1 MKYPREFSAEAR
13 ARMETE
19 RIKSHRDLKGD
30 QQEQPPSDWTMRRW
44 DQIAFN
50 VYILRVFLAFG
61 RECCELGNL
70 GTWAVDRI
78 RSAAEEFL
86 GRFTIEAYYVDGHD
100 RFGRRFGEMTD
111 DWNGSLLPEVDRIF
125 RSSDEWRQFET
136 ELLAV
141 AERQAGGEAG
151 SFSEHGT
158 DRRAQV
164 DAFLAGCNQAAPKK
178 INRKHVWQAAGHKG
192 ARQFQFWQASDEKA
206 TMQDDQNFS
215 RLLAMKPAEFIA
227 LLQKKGLIRV

>member
-1 MKYPREFSAEAR
+1 MKYPHEFSAEAR
-13 ARMETE
+13 ARMEAE
-19 RIKSHRDLKGD
+19 RIKAHRDLERW
-30 QQEQPPSDWTMRRW
+30 QQDKPPSDWTRHRW
-44 DQIAFN
+44 DHFAFN

-61 RECCELGNL
+61 REACELGNL

-78 RSAAEEFL
+78 RSEAEEFL
-86 GRFTIEAYYVDGHD
+86 GSFTIEAYDVDGHD
-100 RFGRRFGEMTD
+100 RCGRMFSEMTD
-111 DWNGSLLPEVDRIF
+111 NRNESLLPAVDRWF

-141 AERQAGGEAG
+141 AERQAGIEAG
-151 SFSEHGT
+151 SFSEHAT

-164 DAFLAGCNQAAPKK
+164 DAFLARCNQAGPKK

-206 TMQDDQNFS
+206 TMQDDQSFS

-227 LLQKKGLIRV
+227 LLKKKGLIQV